1 MLSGAN
7 RIRSAVRAGAAG
19 VSDAGCAQNCDAT
32 NVDGAQRSCGFQ
44 GLYLQ
49 TLNAERGEGQG
60 YFAYGA
66 GGREFESHLV
76 HQFENAVCSR
86 GGPVAQW

>member
-19 VSDAGCAQNCDAT
+19 SESGGHEEFVRRAFLAEQ
-32 NVDGAQRSCGFQ
+32 QSCGFQ

-49 TLNAERGEGQG
+49 TLNAGRGEGQG
-60 YFAYGA
+60 YFASRA
-66 GGREFESHLV
+66 GGREFESHLI
-76 HQFENAVCSR
+76 HQFE
-86 GGPVAQW
+86 AQFVLAAGQ